1 MSQNQDDALLE
12 QIRRHCQR
20 VARLVVGKGNPH
32 PSMHEGNFDSYY
44 SIEHRSFLAL
54 KADTTSEPEFAFP
67 PATEEQLHET
77 EQILGFPLP
86 PLLRLLYTRIAN
98 GGFGPG
104 YGIIGAIDGFP
115 LEDGMGDNI
124 AYGYLSAIDGCTLI
138 HLDESAMISRA
149 QWYRE
154 LKGLPADYVPISN
167 LKTLASSD
175 YKPDWEWEHE
185 YLYEFPVGVWPDR
198 LLPLCYWG
206 CGICSCIDARTEHI
220 FQVAASRV
228 GYYMVEYSSASL
240 AEWLKRWL
248 AGESLQ
254 ML

>member
-1 MSQNQDDALLE
+1 MSQNQYDALLE
-12 QIRRHCQR
+12 RIRRHCQK
-20 VARLVVGKGNPH
+20 VAQVVVGKKKPQ
-32 PSMHEGNFDSYY
+32 PSTSEDNFDSYY
-44 SIEHRSFLAL
+44 SFDHRSFLAL

-77 EQILGFPLP
+77 EEALGFPLP

-124 AYGYLSAIDGCTLI
+124 AYGYLSAINSCTLI
-138 HLDESAMISRA
+138 RLDESEMISRA
-149 QWYRE
+149 RWYRE
-154 LKGLPADYVPISN
+154 

-175 YKPDWEWEHE
+175 YKPECEHE
-185 YLYEFPVGVWPDR
+185 YFYEFPVGVWPDR

-220 FQVAASRV
+220 FQVAASRMEQ
-228 GYYMVEYSSASL
+228 YIVEYSSASL
-240 AEWLKRWL
+240 AEWLERWL

>member
-1 MSQNQDDALLE
+1 MSQNQYDALLE
-12 QIRRHCQR
+12 RIRHHCQR
-20 VARLVVGKGNPH
+20 VARVVVGKEKPQ
-32 PSMHEGNFDSYY
+32 PSTYEDNFDSYY
-44 SIEHRSFLAL
+44 SFEHCSFLAL
-54 KADTTSEPEFAFP
+54 KADTASKPEFAFP

-77 EQILGFPLP
+77 EEALGFPLP

-124 AYGYLSAIDGCTLI
+124 AHGYLSAIDGCTLVR
-138 HLDESAMISRA
+138 LDESAMISRA

-175 YKPDWEWEHE
+175 YKPEWEHG
-185 YLYEFPVGVWPDR
+185 YLYEFPVGVWPER
-198 LLPLCYWG
+198 LLPL
-206 CGICSCIDARTEHI
+206 
-220 FQVAASRV
+220 
-228 GYYMVEYSSASL
+228 
-240 AEWLKRWL
+240 
-248 AGESLQ
+248 
-254 ML
+254 